1 MLLPNPNP
9 LLVAGGPALDMARAR
24 YFGGSGQ
31 SVNPNRNKNRRPY
44 QSIITPSGNNVMT
57 GDLRKKQAIN
67 HYFGGQQQFYGSQDV
82 GGGYYSNKAQAL
94 TGMGGAPMG
103 GMSVK
108 SASMSLGESTND
120 WMMSGKISPEDMN
133 IARNRANM
141 IGTTGPGSGRLGWGS
156 GEYGGQDETMSQM
169 PKGYYVGLGNKVR
182 NVDKSNKEM
191 AGRYDDLRKYG
202 FLGPEP
208 WKEHNAEVSRKL
220 ADLRDR
226 LAHGSSYGY
235 GDQGGAPNMPMEHTR
250 PQSPGE
256 FTLGYGQGMRV
267 KAWERRQIAKVEEA
281 KRDDLKLADDK
292 GDAIQQEAS
301 VVKPAQE
308 TERI

>member
-1 MLLPNPNP
+1 MILPNPNP
-9 LLVAGGPALDMARAR
+9 LLVAGGPALDMARSR
-24 YFGGSGQ
+24 YFGGSGR
-31 SVNPNRNKNRRPY
+31 STNPNRNQKRS
-44 QSIITPSGNNVMT
+44 SIMPGGMT
-57 GDLRKKQAIN
+57 GDLRKKQAVN
-67 HYFGGQQQFYGSQDV
+67 YYFGGQQQFYGQQDV

-94 TGMGGAPMG
+94 TGMEGS
-103 GMSVK
+103 MSVK
-108 SASMSLGESTND
+108 SDSFSLGSPTNE

-133 IARNRANM
+133 IARNRANQM
-141 IGTTGPGSGRLGWGS
+141 GTVGPGGGRSGMGS
-156 GEYGGQDETMSQM
+156 GPYGQQDETMAQM

-182 NVDKSNKEM
+182 NVDKKNAKMASN
-191 AGRYDDLRKYG
+191 YNDLRKYG
-202 FLGPEP
+202 FLGPDP
-208 WKEHNAEVSRKL
+208 WKEHNQEVGRKL

-226 LAHGSSYGY
+226 LAHGSWYGY

-250 PQSPGE
+250 PESPGE

-301 VVKPAQE
+301 AVKPAQE
-308 TERI
+308 TERV